1 MKSRNKV
8 DFEPTGKA
16 KKFVRYEEGAELYS
30 VGLCKFKE
38 IAKDANAV
46 YKIGRVVLVNIEK
59 IDAYLETFAN
69 HS

>member
-1 MKSRNKV
+1 MKTRNKV
-8 DFEPTGKA
+8 DFESAGKA

-38 IAKDANAV
+38 IAHDANAV
-46 YKIGRVVLVNIEK
+46 YKIGRVVLVNLEK
-59 IDAYLETFAN
+59 VDAYLETFVN